1 MLKDIAEYHLQFD
14 SNVQKKLKELHTIIK
29 EMIPRAEEIISYKM
43 PAFKQNKVLVY
54 YAGYK
59 NHIGFYPT
67 AKPIEVFKNQL
78 LSFKHSKGAIQFP
91 IDQPLPKKLIQ
102 DIVKFRLEDSEAT
115 TPKSTVRR

>member
-1 MLKDIAEYHLQFD
+1 MLKDITEYHLQFD

-91 IDQPLPKKLIQ
+91 IDQPLPEKLIQ

>member
-1 MLKDIAEYHLQFD
+1 MQKDIAEYHLQFD

>member
-1 MLKDIAEYHLQFD
+1 MLKDITEYHLQFD

-78 LSFKHSKGAIQFP
+78 LSYKHSKGAIQFP

>member
-1 MLKDIAEYHLQFD
+1 MLKDITEYHLQFD

-29 EMIPRAEEIISYKM
+29 EMIPCAEEIISYKM

-115 TPKSTVRR
+115 TPISTVRR

>member
-1 MLKDIAEYHLQFD
+1 MQKDIAEYHLQFD

-115 TPKSTVRR
+115 TPISTVRR

>member
-1 MLKDIAEYHLQFD
+1 MQKDIDEYHLQFD

>member
-29 EMIPRAEEIISYKM
+29 EMIPQAEEIISYKM

-115 TPKSTVRR
+115 TPISTVRR